1 MWCWWVFRLWKL
13 VMLVRLCKCR
23 QKLIY
28 KLIERRSA
36 EKCTE
41 NIDEVKIT
49 EKALTE
55 CNSIECNS
63 VKNIH
68 KCSSCTLY
76 IVLFPITFT
85 VNVGIITYFIYS
97 LVLKKKMLF
106 VLSLVAVLKQQFNEL
121 INGKK

>member
-1 MWCWWVFRLWKL
+1 
-13 VMLVRLCKCR
+13 MLVRLCKCR
-23 QKLIY
+23 QKLAY

-36 EKCTE
+36 EECTE
-41 NIDEVKIT
+41 NIDEVKIA
-49 EKALTE
+49 EMALTE
-55 CNSIECNS
+55 CNSIGCNF

-68 KCSSCTLY
+68 KCSSCTCSSCTLY
-76 IVLFPITFT
+76 IVLFSIIFT

>member
-1 MWCWWVFRLWKL
+1 
-13 VMLVRLCKCR
+13 MLVRLCKCR

-76 IVLFPITFT
+76 IVLFPIT